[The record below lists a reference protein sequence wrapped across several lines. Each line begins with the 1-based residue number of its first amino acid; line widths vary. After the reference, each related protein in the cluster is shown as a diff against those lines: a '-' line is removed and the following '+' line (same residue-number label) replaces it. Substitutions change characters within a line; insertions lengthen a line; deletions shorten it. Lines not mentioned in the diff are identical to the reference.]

1 MGIFDKDNVMREM
14 FNFECI
20 FLRIL
25 SEDLNIFSD
34 YLENFE
40 VIIWNRVFNFFKY

>member
-20 FLRIL
+20 SLRTS
-25 SEDLNIFSD
+25 SEDLNISSD
-34 YLENFE
+34 YLENPE
-40 VIIWNRVFNFFKY
+40 VII